1 MGYKDPDD
9 IRRPLNLFE
18 RKGVKFINDNVKEII
33 PSQNKVL
40 LEKAGEISYDYLTSR
55 RRHIIPRRWKAPL
68 D

>member
-33 PSQNKVL
+33 PSQNKLYLKKRAKFLTITL
-40 LEKAGEISYDYLTSR
+40 LYPWG
-55 RRHIIPRRWKAPL
+55 PR
-68 D
+68 